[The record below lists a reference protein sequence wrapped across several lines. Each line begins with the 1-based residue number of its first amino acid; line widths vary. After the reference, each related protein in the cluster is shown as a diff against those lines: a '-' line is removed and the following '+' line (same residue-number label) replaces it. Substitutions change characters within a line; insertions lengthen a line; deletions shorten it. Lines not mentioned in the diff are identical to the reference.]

1 MFDCLFQV
9 IVIDK
14 GVIAER
20 GTHDELL
27 AHNGVYKRLI
37 LRQLTAGSIA
47 TEPKLVNINDDENEE
62 CENADLLD

>member
-1 MFDCLFQV
+1 M
-9 IVIDK
+9 IDK
-14 GVIAER
+14 GVIAEK

-37 LRQLTAGSIA
+37 LRQLTAGSIS
-47 TEPKLVNINDDENEE
+47 TEPKLININDDENEE

>member
-1 MFDCLFQV
+1 M

-14 GVIAER
+14 GVIAEK

-37 LRQLTAGSIA
+37 LRQLTAGSLNPDA
-47 TEPKLVNINDDENEE
+47 QLVNINDEENV
-62 CENADLLD
+62 DLLD

>member
-1 MFDCLFQV
+1 M

-14 GVIAER
+14 GVIAEK

-37 LRQLTAGSIA
+37 LRQLTAGSLNFDA
-47 TEPKLVNINDDENEE
+47 QLVNINDEENV
-62 CENADLLD
+62 DLLD